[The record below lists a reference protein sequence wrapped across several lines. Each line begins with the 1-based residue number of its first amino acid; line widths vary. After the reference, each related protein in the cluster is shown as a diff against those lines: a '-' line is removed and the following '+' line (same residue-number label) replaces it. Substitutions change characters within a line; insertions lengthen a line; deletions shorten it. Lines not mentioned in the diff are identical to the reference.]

1 MTEPLNS
8 PQDGIQSNE
17 TPLDGQA
24 QQPQLEVIPK
34 ADYVNLQ
41 SEYTRTRQ
49 AAIEMATELARSN
62 PESIKG
68 IKDWRLQDSVVKN
81 LYGVDTFAQL
91 IAIHWENFASNNEDD
106 ENLSKQDVLEREIR
120 LLKYQSQTAQIDQ
133 AIKEYKLSHPEIF
146 SVAWSEEKLREEL
159 KYISGELSADERVK
173 RASAIAF
180 TPVASPVTN
189 WYKAISPINGGGANV
204 SINGNEVVDANI
216 QKQIAAGRKLLWL
229 PDPK

>member
-68 IKDWRLQDSVVKN
+68 IKD
-81 LYGVDTFAQL
+81 
-91 IAIHWENFASNNEDD
+91 
-106 ENLSKQDVLEREIR
+106 
-120 LLKYQSQTAQIDQ
+120 
-133 AIKEYKLSHPEIF
+133 
-146 SVAWSEEKLREEL
+146 
-159 KYISGELSADERVK
+159 
-173 RASAIAF
+173 
-180 TPVASPVTN
+180 
-189 WYKAISPINGGGANV
+189 
-204 SINGNEVVDANI
+204 
-216 QKQIAAGRKLLWL
+216 
-229 PDPK
+229 